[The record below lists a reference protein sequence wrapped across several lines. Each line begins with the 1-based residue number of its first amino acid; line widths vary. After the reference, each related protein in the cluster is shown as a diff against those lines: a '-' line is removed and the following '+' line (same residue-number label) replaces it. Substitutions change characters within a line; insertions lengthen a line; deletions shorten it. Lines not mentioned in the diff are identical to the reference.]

1 MGCSGSKSKIEKSE
15 DLEQRLIDCIQ
26 RDNSTYLGQIIKV
39 FALQQKLGVASMIDQ
54 PVLSVKG
61 HIYNLLA
68 YSVIEGGSKSFNYL
82 LTEHKASF
90 EKMQEN
96 FSAYKQ
102 NPFTLI
108 CQKGYLDLLKVFLP
122 IYMESNKDLQPC
134 RTESTSSSHNKD
146 SVFEVSL
153 PVHEACR
160 AGHINIIHY
169 LHKYFINIP
178 TPLYLDVNAID
189 WVSDEN
195 IALISVRAGNF
206 VMMKHLH
213 EFIHADFHLINAKQ
227 EGAMQILA
235 TSARSDCSLDF
246 YNCAMYL
253 VEVIQIDISYMYEEA
268 LALMEN
274 RVILKYF
281 KESLKKIG
289 IEVDSSFKDEKFDKI
304 LNISVLCS
312 DKDLSS
318 IMRACDAS
326 SFVDSINF

>member
-1 MGCSGSKSKIEKSE
+1 MGCSRSKSEIRKGENFE
-15 DLEQRLIDCIQ
+15 ERLIDCVQ
-26 RDNSTYLGQIIKV
+26 RDNVIYLEQIIKV
-39 FALQQKLGVASMIDQ
+39 FALQQKISVASMIDQ
-54 PVLSVKG
+54 PVLSVNG

-68 YSVIEGGSKSFNYL
+68 YSVIEGASKTFTNL
-82 LTEHKASF
+82 IAEHKASF
-90 EKMQEN
+90 DKMQEN
-96 FSAYKQ
+96 FSSFKQ

-122 IYMESNKDLQPC
+122 IYMESNKDLKPC

-146 SVFEVSL
+146 SIFEVSL

-169 LHKYFINIP
+169 LHNYFKDIP
-178 TPLYLDVNAID
+178 TPIYLDVHSID
-189 WVSDEN
+189 WVTGEN

-235 TSARSDCSLDF
+235 TSARADCSLEF

-253 VEVIQIDISYMYEEA
+253 VEVVQVDISYMYEET

-274 RVILKYF
+274 RVILKYL

-289 IEVDSSFKDEKFDKI
+289 IEVDSNFRDEKFEKI

-318 IMRACDAS
+318 IMRACDTSGFAS
-326 SFVDSINF
+326 SIKF